1 MADRPDEIKAEQAY
15 LDHARGLREE
25 RRRFLQ
31 DGDSAQAGADP
42 KAQAA
47 IFKAN
52 QRELREYPNPDDP
65 AAFGRLDFDPQ
76 FDLRDIVAGPVYV
89 GYLRI
94 QSTNR
99 QDVVTPWQSPLAR
112 PYYTARVGDDSGL
125 KRKRTFNFSGL
136 KLIDFED
143 FLLEEIEEDIKTL
156 NDAGQLAMQGRFD
169 ALLDDLEKTR
179 DGRMRDIAKTIQEA
193 QYELISSPPDQILV
207 IQGGPGTGKTAIA
220 LHRVSWLLFNRP
232 EMAPEA
238 VVVVGP
244 NRAFLKY
251 INQVLPDLGNR
262 NVRMTDMNGLLN
274 GSPLTISRRES
285 VRASFLKGDL
295 RMGKLLRNALRLRL
309 RAPEQDLEFR
319 RLGRRGKI
327 TTGEVSDYLRHASF
341 TSYSQGREDFR
352 NWMYSRV
359 IEQVKGDQSDARK
372 LIDRDIER
380 CWPSLN
386 ARGFVYDLLSSPE
399 RLLEAAGE
407 DFSAQDVLV
416 LRKESASRVS
426 EQIWTEADAPL
437 VDLADFLINGRT
449 STGFNHIVVDEA
461 QDLTPMQIDM
471 LKRKG
476 TNGSM
481 TLVGDIAQATGSHA
495 IVDWTPILDQLAG
508 RLPVNLQSLKF
519 GYRVPKEVHDLSL
532 PLLKVIAPDLE
543 APTAVRSV
551 GMAPVLVKASADD
564 LLKLGAMRAT
574 QEVRLPESVAVI
586 CPDER
591 MSALHDLLVRTG
603 VDVNRADAE
612 QGKPG
617 VTLIP
622 ASEVKGLEFESVIV
636 VDSEGI
642 AHQAGGGL
650 RLLYIAITRSTKRLT
665 IVYSESAIPLGP
677 TSADPDREETSRTSP
692 VEKDWE
698 LAVSRTVAD
707 FEKVL
712 ENLPVAQQR
721 AVARELTRR
730 VAASDHSELVERTE
744 GGKSLLEESDYFD
757 EPNSLSKQAKDALL
771 ERFPTLFDD
780 HPRAYSAWT
789 VDEVAHLQGLVDR
802 GFSVSDIAE
811 ALGRQPG
818 AIRSRLR
825 KFGSP

>member
-1 MADRPDEIKAEQAY
+1 
-15 LDHARGLREE
+15 
-25 RRRFLQ
+25 
-31 DGDSAQAGADP
+31 
-42 KAQAA
+42 
-47 IFKAN
+47 
-52 QRELREYPNPDDP
+52 
-65 AAFGRLDFDPQ
+65 
-76 FDLRDIVAGPVYV
+76 
-89 GYLRI
+89 
-94 QSTNR
+94 
-99 QDVVTPWQSPLAR
+99 
-112 PYYTARVGDDSGL
+112 
-125 KRKRTFNFSGL
+125 
-136 KLIDFED
+136 
-143 FLLEEIEEDIKTL
+143 
-156 NDAGQLAMQGRFD
+156 
-169 ALLDDLEKTR
+169 
-179 DGRMRDIAKTIQEA
+179 
-193 QYELISSPPDQILV
+193 
-207 IQGGPGTGKTAIA
+207 
-220 LHRVSWLLFNRP
+220 
-232 EMAPEA
+232 
-238 VVVVGP
+238 
-244 NRAFLKY
+244 
-251 INQVLPDLGNR
+251 
-262 NVRMTDMNGLLN
+262 
-274 GSPLTISRRES
+274 
-285 VRASFLKGDL
+285 
-295 RMGKLLRNALRLRL
+295 MGKLLRNGLLLRL
-309 RAPEQDLEFR
+309 RAPEEDLEFR

-327 TTGEVSDYLRHASF
+327 TTEDVSDYLRHASF

-416 LRKESASRVS
+416 LRKESASRVG

-449 STGFNHIVVDEA
+449 TTGFNHIVIDEA

-471 LKRKG
+471 LKRKS

-519 GYRVPKEVHDLSL
+519 GYRVPKEVHDFSL

-551 GMAPVLVKASADD
+551 GMAPVLVKASGDD

-586 CPDER
+586 CPDDR
-591 MSALHDLLVRTG
+591 TSALHDLLVRTG
-603 VDVNRADAE
+603 VDVNSADVE

-642 AHQAGGGL
+642 ARQAGGGL
-650 RLLYIAITRSTKRLT
+650 RLLYIAITRSTKRLA
-665 IVYSESAIPLGP
+665 IVYSQSAIPLDP
-677 TSADPDREETSRTSP
+677 PSADPDREKKWPTSP
-692 VEKDWE
+692 VDKDE
-698 LAVSRTVAD
+698 EMAVFQTVAE

-712 ENLPVAQQR
+712 RKLPAAQQR
-721 AVARELTRR
+721 AVAGELSRR
-730 VAASDHSELVERTE
+730 IAASDDSELVEHTE
-744 GGKSLLEESDYFD
+744 GDKSLLEESDYFV

-789 VDEVAHLQGLVDR
+789 VDEVAHLQSLVDR
-802 GFSVSDIAE
+802 GFSVSDMAE